1 MRPPGGCRPGNPT
14 TNIYDNHDV
23 AMPDNAYF
31 GGNYHDP
38 LVTSRSR
45 TQGWLLSDTLG
56 FFNDKVLFTAAARHQ
71 KVVVRNHSN
80 ATGLEDTSSRYTQS
94 RWMPTFGLVY
104 KPWEQ
109 LSLYANHSEA
119 LQPGSVA
126 PTTAAN
132 AGQST
137 GIAHSKQD
145 EVGVKID
152 SRYDR
157 RIAGAV

>member
-1 MRPPGGCRPGNPT
+1 MRPPRRMSAENPT

-71 KVVVRNHSN
+71 KVVVRNYSN

-94 RWMPTFGLVY
+94 RWMPTFGLGV
-104 KPWEQ
+104 Q
-109 LSLYANHSEA
+109 AVGA
-119 LQPGSVA
+119 AVA
-126 PTTAAN
+126 
-132 AGQST
+132 
-137 GIAHSKQD
+137 
-145 EVGVKID
+145 VC
-152 SRYDR
+152 
-157 RIAGAV
+157 